1 MKNPA
6 SQEIKKI
13 LTESKSV
20 AVVGASNK
28 PERDSYRVMQYLIE
42 AGYNVI
48 PVNPSYP
55 QILGRNCY
63 PDLRQ
68 IEEPIDIVDIF
79 RRSEDVLP
87 IVQDAAIINAK
98 TVWMQIG
105 VQNEEAAQLA
115 LRAGLKVVM
124 NRCIMVEHRTL
135 MHV

>member
-1 MKNPA
+1 MKNPTN
-6 SQEIKKI
+6 SEIKKI
-13 LTESKSV
+13 LTESKSI

-28 PERDSYRVMQYLIE
+28 PERDSYRIMQYLIE

-48 PVNPSYP
+48 PVNPAYP
-55 QILGRNCY
+55 QVLGKNCY

-68 IEEPIDIVDIF
+68 IEESIDIVDIF

-98 TVWMQIG
+98 TIWMQIG

-135 MHV
+135 MHD